1 MGNAEIRDTP
11 TTRVIG
17 GFNMIHRIQKAIPKD
32 NLILEVLF
40 FNGETK
46 SYDVR
51 QLFDEFPQFRVFL
64 SSKDLFQSVVVDE
77 GGYGISWNDEL
88 DLDSQSIWDNG
99 IIIETVQE
107 RNLNHLLAYQLLLAR
122 EKNNITQKELAE
134 KTGIYQADISK
145 LERGLGNPSLSTL
158 KRLAD
163 GMGMDVKIDFIM
175 RNEK

>member
-1 MGNAEIRDTP
+1 MT
-11 TTRVIG
+11 
-17 GFNMIHRIQKAIPKD
+17 HRIVSVKPMENFILLVNFQNGIEKTYNVR
-32 NLILEVLF
+32 NLYPI
-40 FNGETK
+40 
-46 SYDVR
+46 
-51 QLFDEFPQFRVFL
+51 FPQFKIFE
-64 SSKDLFQSVVVDE
+64 SDTTLFKQVQVDT